1 MKADL
6 DFFRTLEEGMWQK
19 ETNTVSGY
27 LDATLTKG
35 FTDFCR
41 FGQVYDRDDLIGSS
55 GGSSVEVEFP
65 FEEFN
70 VEMLA
75 DTVALV
81 TYVNAVTREG
91 VRDRVRRTSIWV
103 DEGSSWRLRHIQATT
118 LPDS

>member
-1 MKADL
+1 MKTDV
-6 DFFRTLEEGMWQK
+6 DFFKDLEEGMWR
-19 ETNTVSGY
+19 EEINSVAGY
-27 LDATLTKG
+27 LDNTLSHE

-41 FGQVYDRDDLIGSS
+41 FGHVYDRADLIGST
-55 GGSSVEVEFP
+55 GGSVEVEFP
-65 FEEFN
+65 FEDFS

-81 TYVNAVTREG
+81 TYINAVTRHG

-103 DEGSSWRLRHIQATT
+103 DENGSWRLRHIQATT